1 MKKSASKITDLL
13 ALTVFAV
20 FAVCILTVLLYGA
33 RGYRRMVQRGDE
45 SFRLRT
51 CTQYVRTRVRQAQ
64 QLQTEDFEGCDAL
77 TIREEIDGSVYLTR
91 IYCYEGYLRELYTPE
106 SGEFSPADGEKLFP
120 LTDLT
125 FQDSEDFLRIT
136 VTLDQPHTLTFH
148 KPGEVLP

>member
-91 IYCYEGYLRELYTPE
+91 IYCYEGYLRELFCAE
-106 SGEFSPADGEKLFP
+106 GAGLSPRDGEKLLP
-120 LTDLT
+120 AESLQLSLEDGLLTALVDGY
-125 FQDSEDFLRIT
+125 
-136 VTLDQPHTLTFH
+136 P
-148 KPGEVLP
+148 VLLQLQGKGADAP